1 LNLSRTWQFFGTQ
14 VAALCLVN
22 VGLLAPVQAATDGL
36 SGTVWQLVQFQGGS
50 GQILRPDDGS
60 NYTVEFKADSTV
72 VVRLDCHRGRG
83 TWVSRSTAQLE
94 LSPLALTRAT
104 CAQTSLHDQVTKQW
118 TFIRSYVFR
127 NTHLFLSLMADGGT
141 YEFEPAS
148 TEAARSIPESWLDE
162 SMPASWNTPGAAI
175 PSAPKMEE
183 LVDSRCRTHARAPDS
198 EADKRLA
205 DLGWDLIGGY
215 QGGWGILVI
224 QGAAGYDGMCRPRAY
239 QDFVFL
245 RGVFAG
251 TLSPRTMDARADG
264 ALNRV
269 TLQDRRRL
277 VVEYWRYTAADPLC
291 CPSKTTSVEFELG
304 SDPAVVR
311 PVSLSTSSGARGGRP

>member
-1 LNLSRTWQFFGTQ
+1 MNLSRSWQFLGTR
-14 VAALCLVN
+14 VAALCLAN

-50 GQILRPDDGS
+50 GAILRPDDGS
-60 NYTVEFKADSTV
+60 NYTVEFRADGTV
-72 VVRLDCHRGRG
+72 AMQLDCHRGRG

-94 LSPLALTRAT
+94 LGPLALTRAT
-104 CAQTSLHDQVTKQW
+104 CPQASLRDQITKQW

-127 NTHLFLSLMADGGT
+127 DKHLFLSLMADGGT
-141 YEFEPAS
+141 YEFEPANS
-148 TEAARSIPESWLDE
+148 EAARSIPESWLDE
-162 SMPASWNTPGAAI
+162 SKPASWNAPGAAI

-183 LVDSRCRTHARAPDS
+183 PVDPRCLSHTRAPES

-245 RGVFAG
+245 GGAFAG

-269 TLQDRRRL
+269 TLQEGRRL
-277 VVEYWRYTAADPLC
+277 VAEYARYTAADALC
-291 CPSKTTSVEFELG
+291 CPSRTTSVVFEIG
-304 SDPAVVR
+304 SDQAVVR
-311 PVSLSTSSGARGGRP
+311 PVSLSTSFHR

>member
-1 LNLSRTWQFFGTQ
+1 MNLSRSWQFLGAR
-14 VAALCLVN
+14 VAALCLAN
-22 VGLLAPVQAATDGL
+22 VGLLAPLQAATDGL
-36 SGTVWQLVQFQGGS
+36 SGTVWQLVQFQGGT

-72 VVRLDCHRGRG
+72 VVRLDCHRGRA

-94 LSPLALTRAT
+94 LGPLAMTRAT
-104 CAQTSLHDQVTKQW
+104 CPQTSLHDQITKQW
-118 TFIRSYVFR
+118 TFIRSYALR
-127 NTHLFLSLMADGGT
+127 DKHLFLSLMADGGT
-141 YEFEPAS
+141 YEFEPVNSEATRS
-148 TEAARSIPESWLDE
+148 TPESWLDE
-162 SMPASWNTPGAAI
+162 SKPASWNMPGAAI
-175 PSAPKMEE
+175 PHAPKMEE
-183 LVDSRCRTHARAPDS
+183 PVDSRCRTHARVPES

-215 QGGWGILVI
+215 QGGWGIFVI

-269 TLQDRRRL
+269 TLEDSRRL
-277 VVEYWRYTAADPLC
+277 VVEYARYTAADPLC
-291 CPSKTTSVEFELG
+291 CPSKSTTVEFEIG
-304 SDPAVVR
+304 SDQAVVR
-311 PVSLSTSSGARGGRP
+311 PVSLSTSFHR